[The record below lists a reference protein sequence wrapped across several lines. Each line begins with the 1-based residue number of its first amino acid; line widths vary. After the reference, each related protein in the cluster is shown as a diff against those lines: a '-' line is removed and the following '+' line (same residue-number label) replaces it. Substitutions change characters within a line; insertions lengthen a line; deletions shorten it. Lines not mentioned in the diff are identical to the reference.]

1 MKRGRGRP
9 RKYPINTHI
18 ADITVYLQEDNDN
31 QFTASRYKEIM
42 GLLEK
47 GVFEL
52 VKQEDIPQGIRIFN
66 SRFVDELRNQGTDK
80 AFEKSRLVVQAYNDE
95 EKSLV
100 LTQSPTIQ
108 RVSQRL
114 ILCLAAITIDG
125 TADGSQLYLRDIS
138 QAYVQSSTKLVR
150 DFYIRAPAELST
162 ALGVTKGTVVK
173 IVRPLY
179 GIPEA
184 GNHWFKTYH
193 THHAKK
199 LSMDQST
206 YDPCLLHVNDSTS
219 FGVIGLQTDDTLIL
233 ANSPFADSE

>member
-1 MKRGRGRP
+1 M
-9 RKYPINTHI
+9 
-18 ADITVYLQEDNDN
+18 
-31 QFTASRYKEIM
+31 
-42 GLLEK
+42 
-47 GVFEL
+47 
-52 VKQEDIPQGIRIFN
+52 
-66 SRFVDELRNQGTDK
+66 
-80 AFEKSRLVVQAYNDE
+80 
-95 EKSLV
+95 
-100 LTQSPTIQ
+100 LTQLPTIQ

-199 LSMDQST
+199 LNMDQST
-206 YDPCLLHVNDSTS
+206 YDPCLLHVNDSATAT

-233 ANSPFADSE
+233 ANSPFADSEQKIIEETKFLIKKYKHLIPEYPLKFNNSVI